1 MKRIST
7 DTIAR
12 TICLVFALV
21 NQVLAI
27 FGKDVLPFTNDEIY
41 QTVSLVATLITS
53 LLAWWK
59 NNSFTKEAIEADMML
74 MEERIM
80 KAKLESAKED

>member
-41 QTVSLVATLITS
+41 QTVSLVATLSTS

-59 NNSFTKEAIEADMML
+59 NNSFTSAAIEADKL
-74 MEERIM
+74 MKSLKSE
-80 KAKLESAKED
+80 KE

>member
-27 FGKDVLPFTNDEIY
+27 FGKNVLPFTNDEIY
-41 QTVSLVATLITS
+41 QTVSLVATLSTS

-59 NNSFTKEAIEADMML
+59 NNSFTSAAIEADKL
-74 MEERIM
+74 MESLKSE
-80 KAKLESAKED
+80 KE

>member
-41 QTVSLVATLITS
+41 QTVSLVATLSTS

-59 NNSFTKEAIEADMML
+59 NNSFTSAAIEADRL
-74 MEERIM
+74 MESLKSE
-80 KAKLESAKED
+80 KE

>member
-27 FGKDVLPFTNDEIY
+27 FGKNVLPFTNDEIY
-41 QTVSLVATLITS
+41 QTVSLVATLSTS

-59 NNSFTKEAIEADMML
+59 NNSFTSAAIEADRL
-74 MEERIM
+74 MESL
-80 KAKLESAKED
+80 KSGKE

>member
-1 MKRIST
+1 MKHIST

-41 QTVSLVATLITS
+41 QTVSLVATLSTS

-59 NNSFTKEAIEADMML
+59 NNSFTSAAIEADKL
-74 MEERIM
+74 MESLKSE
-80 KAKLESAKED
+80 KE

>member
-27 FGKDVLPFTNDEIY
+27 FGKNVLPFTNDEIY
-41 QTVSLVATLITS
+41 QTVSLVATLSTS

-59 NNSFTKEAIEADMML
+59 NNSFTNAAIEADRL
-74 MEERIM
+74 MKSLKSE
-80 KAKLESAKED
+80 KE

>member
-12 TICLVFALV
+12 TICLVFALA
-21 NQVLAI
+21 NQILAI
-27 FGKDVLPFTNDEIY
+27 YGKEVLPFTNDEIY
-41 QTVSLVATLITS
+41 QTVSLVATLSTS

-59 NNSFTKEAIEADMML
+59 NNSFTSAAIEADKL
-74 MEERIM
+74 MESLKSE
-80 KAKLESAKED
+80 KE

>member
-27 FGKDVLPFTNDEIY
+27 FGKNVLPFTNDEIY
-41 QTVSLVATLITS
+41 QTVSLVATLSTS

-59 NNSFTKEAIEADMML
+59 NNSFTSAAIEADKL
-74 MEERIM
+74 MESL
-80 KAKLESAKED
+80 KSGKE

>member
-7 DTIAR
+7 DTITR

-27 FGKDVLPFTNDEIY
+27 FGKNVLPFTNDEIY
-41 QTVSLVATLITS
+41 QTVSLVATLSTS

-59 NNSFTKEAIEADMML
+59 NNSFTSAAIEADKL
-74 MEERIM
+74 MESL
-80 KAKLESAKED
+80 KSGKE

>member
-12 TICLVFALV
+12 TICLVFALI

-41 QTVSLVATLITS
+41 QTVSLVATLSTS

-59 NNSFTKEAIEADMML
+59 NNSFTSAAIEADKL
-74 MEERIM
+74 MESLKSE
-80 KAKLESAKED
+80 KE

>member
-41 QTVSLVATLITS
+41 QTVSLVATLSTS

-59 NNSFTKEAIEADMML
+59 NNSFTSAAIEADKL
-74 MEERIM
+74 MESLKSE
-80 KAKLESAKED
+80 KE

>member
-1 MKRIST
+1 MKHIST

-12 TICLVFALV
+12 TICLAFALV
-21 NQVLAI
+21 NQILAI

-41 QTVSLVATLITS
+41 QTVSLVATLSTS

-59 NNSFTKEAIEADMML
+59 NNSFTSAAIEADKL
-74 MEERIM
+74 MESLKSE
-80 KAKLESAKED
+80 E